1 MDNYKKIFSEQ
12 LKALRNERGVTQVEL
27 ALGIGVSKGL
37 ISLWENCLREPTLGN
52 LIALSEYFE
61 VSLDELIG
69 KI

>member
-1 MDNYKKIFSEQ
+1 MKNYKKVFSEQ
-12 LKALRNERGVTQVEL
+12 LKALRTERNVTQVEL

-37 ISLWENCLREPTLGN
+37 ISLWENGLREPTLGN
-52 LIALSEYFE
+52 LIALSDYFE